1 MGKFYAYRTAAFGGR
16 DVVGAVPYIWR
27 NDMKNVEI
35 LWNFMHMNQAPETA
49 DVIVGFGCYDEDIP
63 RRCAELFHAG
73 FAPFVCFSG
82 GLGRNTDK
90 LWTKSEA
97 ERFAAIAMAEGV
109 PAERI
114 ILENKSTNSAENLLF
129 TPKVLKEAGIK
140 AEKIIAVHKPYMEK
154 RLWAAMQVYWPDV
167 QAVYTSPRVTVEQHI
182 AHAEAVGMTAKGVIE
197 TIVGDVQRM
206 ELYAEKG
213 YQAPVEIPDEVRAAF
228 DSLVAQG
235 YTGQLAK

>member
-1 MGKFYAYRTAAFGGR
+1 ME
-16 DVVGAVPYIWR
+16 
-27 NDMKNVEI
+27 NVQI
-35 LWNFMHMNQAPETA
+35 LWDFMHVDQPLEKT

-63 RRCAELFHAG
+63 KRCAELFHKG
-73 FAPFVCFSG
+73 FAPYVCFSG

-90 LWTKSEA
+90 LWSKSEA

-109 PAERI
+109 PENRI

-129 TPKVLKEAGIK
+129 TPKVLAEKGIK

-154 RLWAAMQVYWPDV
+154 RLWAAMQVYWPQV
-167 QAVYTSPRVTVEQHI
+167 QAIYTSPQVSVEEHI
-182 AHAEAVGMTAKGVIE
+182 DHAEKIGMTRKGVIE

-206 ELYAEKG
+206 ELYARKG
-213 YQAPVEIPDEVRAAF
+213 YQAPGEIPAEVRAAF
-228 DSLVAQG
+228 DALVAEG

>member
-1 MGKFYAYRTAAFGGR
+1 ME
-16 DVVGAVPYIWR
+16 
-27 NDMKNVEI
+27 NVQI
-35 LWNFMHMNQAPETA
+35 LWDFMHMGQLLEKA

-63 RRCAELFHAG
+63 KRCAELWHQG
-73 FAPFVCFSG
+73 FAPWVCFSG
-82 GLGRNTDK
+82 GLGRNTSGI
-90 LWTKSEA
+90 WSKSEA

-109 PAERI
+109 PENRI

-129 TPKVLKEAGIK
+129 TPKVLAEKGIK
-140 AEKIIAVHKPYMEK
+140 EEKIIAVHKPYMER
-154 RLWAAMQVYWPDV
+154 RLWAAMQVYWPQV
-167 QAVYTSPRVTVEQHI
+167 RAVYTSPQVTVEEHI
-182 AHAEAVGMTAKGVIE
+182 AHAEKIGMTRKGVIE

-228 DSLVAQG
+228 DALVAEG

>member
-1 MGKFYAYRTAAFGGR
+1 ME
-16 DVVGAVPYIWR
+16 
-27 NDMKNVEI
+27 NVKI
-35 LWNFMHMNQAPETA
+35 LWDFMHMGQSLEKA

-63 RRCAELFHAG
+63 RRCAELFHRG
-73 FAPFVCFSG
+73 FAPYVCFSG
-82 GLGRNTDK
+82 GLGRNTSGI
-90 LWTKSEA
+90 WSKSEA

-109 PAERI
+109 PENRI

-129 TPKVLKEAGIK
+129 TPKVLAEKGIK

-167 QAVYTSPRVTVEQHI
+167 QAVYTSPDVTVEEHI
-182 AHAEAVGMTAKGVIE
+182 AHAEKIGMTRRGVIE

-213 YQAPVEIPDEVRAAF
+213 YQAPVEIPAEVRAAF
-228 DSLVAQG
+228 DALVKEG
-235 YTGQLAK
+235 YIGQLAR

>member
-1 MGKFYAYRTAAFGGR
+1 ME
-16 DVVGAVPYIWR
+16 
-27 NDMKNVEI
+27 NVQI
-35 LWNFMHMNQAPETA
+35 LWDFMHMGQLLEKA

-63 RRCAELFHAG
+63 KRCAELWHQG
-73 FAPFVCFSG
+73 FAPWVCFSG
-82 GLGRNTDK
+82 GLGRNTSGI
-90 LWTKSEA
+90 WSKSEA

-154 RLWAAMQVYWPDV
+154 RLWAAMQVYWPAV
-167 QAVYTSPRVTVEQHI
+167 QAVYTSPQVTVEEHI
-182 AHAEAVGMTAKGVIE
+182 AHAEKIGMTRKGVIE